1 MDRLLRGSGGA
12 LSWDGAGKINPR
24 ALSQLSKGYRLEGLM
39 NILWPIFS
47 GKSKPAVSWSEERRT
62 LACQGGTAPHLL
74 KPKGGSSGE
83 SKLDVYDPL
92 HATLPRDIQPN

>member
-1 MDRLLRGSGGA
+1 MGRLHGSPGGA
-12 LSWDGAGKINPR
+12 LSWDGEGKINPC
-24 ALSQLSKGYRLEGLM
+24 ALSQLSKGYRSKGLM

-47 GKSKPAVSWSEERRT
+47 GKSNPAVSWSEERRT

-74 KPKGGSSGE
+74 EPKGGSSGE

-92 HATLPRDIQPN
+92 RATLPRDTQPN

>member
-1 MDRLLRGSGGA
+1 MDRLLGGPVGA
-12 LSWDGAGKINPR
+12 PSWDGAGKINPG
-24 ALSQLSKGYRLEGLM
+24 ALSQLSKGYRLKGLM

-47 GKSKPAVSWSEERRT
+47 GKSNPAVSWSEERRT

-74 KPKGGSSGE
+74 EPKGGSSGE

-92 HATLPRDIQPN
+92 RVPLPRDIQPN